1 MKIINIKKYKLFKYN
16 LLKLQFYKH
25 NNYNN
30 IFSKSVLEQT
40 EISLKQ
46 LLKIIYEYHVNN
58 SKILFI
64 GFPVVFKK
72 QQVKLV
78 NLTNHDFISQKFW
91 LNGTFRNRFSVFT
104 YLKNLQ
110 LKNFSKS
117 LNTLLT
123 LKSKPHLVVFF
134 DNNLETGVINEFYKA
149 GIPVIVF
156 NCKKINLEKALY
168 KTLINLNFDNKN
180 LKLTL
185 FFFIYSILKKK
196 QL

>member
-16 LLKLQFYKH
+16 LLKLQLYKH
-25 NNYNN
+25 TDSSN
-30 IFSKSVLEQT
+30 IFSQSVLEQT

-64 GFPVVFKK
+64 GFPIMFKK
-72 QQVKLV
+72 QQIKLV
-78 NLTNHDFISQKFW
+78 NLTNHDFISQKSW

-110 LKNFSKS
+110 SKNFSKN

-123 LKSKPHLVVFF
+123 LKTKPHLVVFF
-134 DNNLETGVINEFYKA
+134 DNNLQTGVINEFYKA

-156 NCKKINLEKALY
+156 NCKKINLDKALY

-180 LKLTL
+180 LKLTWFFL
-185 FFFIYSILKKK
+185 FYSILKKR

>member
-25 NNYNN
+25 TNYNN

-134 DNNLETGVINEFYKA
+134 DNNLKTGVINEFYKA
-149 GIPVIVF
+149 GIPVIAF

-180 LKLTL
+180 LKLT
-185 FFFIYSILKKK
+185 
-196 QL
+196 